1 MAAILG
7 ILSSIFGGSIAH
19 IEHVH
24 HSLNLP
30 DMTQHE
36 MDSHAR
42 EEIKKYNSHC
52 TTGGAYAIAGGAY
65 AIAGGG
71 RSKVKG
77 GNWFQE
83 HTRRADTPPQGGA
96 TPFGGNGNVKGGDYV
111 ISGGDYV
118 IRGGKGNG
126 GNQRKMT
133 MADLTK

>member
-42 EEIKKYNSHC
+42 EEIKKYNAHY

-77 GNWFQE
+77 GDWFQE
-83 HTRRADTPPQGGA
+83 H